1 MARDYTKYLVNNNS
15 KPLSKRALALEIV
28 KSYNTDKK
36 PTFDKI
42 KEIFPDEVQGS
53 KGFIREKSEEYDS
66 KRFHEAALISSDN
79 VQYLV
84 SNQWGSKN
92 ISGLLKKGA
101 DLGIEIK
108 EFNKS
113 NDKKNTILKTV
124 CKQYSEEDG
133 NFGKDK
139 KTGGYKSV
147 NQHDGNGNLI
157 ESLHYDREGELWDKK
172 AYKYDSKNNLL
183 ETSAVNK
190 ARENAHNVKYDAF
203 GNYYNEHDKAK
214 FDSKGRLKQNEVF
227 YSTGELMVK
236 KNYDYSK
243 DGCIIREYTKDG
255 TLKRYEKSDIEN
267 NTLEV
272 KKWEAELDYNYE
284 FTSTRLSRFNYTSNG
299 MKLVYHRTFKY
310 EYDSLNNWIKS
321 TCNSNESLYY
331 IEERKIEYS

>member
-183 ETSAVNK
+183 ETFDFD
-190 ARENAHNVKYDAF
+190 ENGELDLYYKHDAF
-203 GNYYNEHDKAK
+203 GNYYNEYDKVK
-214 FDSKGRLKQNEVF
+214 FDSKGRLQQNELL
-227 YSTGELMVK
+227 YSSGKLMYK
-236 KNYDYSK
+236 KNYEYNK
-243 DGCIIREYTKDG
+243 DGCIIRKYSKNGNLENY
-255 TLKRYEKSDIEN
+255 LKKDIEN
-267 NTLEV
+267 KILED
-272 KKWEAELDYNYE
+272 KEWKAEYDYNYD
-284 FTSTRLSRFNYTSNG
+284 FTG
-299 MKLVYHRTFKY
+299 MKLLYHETREY
-310 EYDSLNNWIKS
+310 EYDSMNNWIKK
-321 TCNSNESLYY
+321 TWYRNGSLYI

>member
-53 KGFIREKSEEYDS
+53 KGFIRKKSEKYDS
-66 KRFHEAALISSDN
+66 KRFYEAALISSDN

-92 ISGLLKKGA
+92 ISGLLKKGG

-113 NDKKNTILKTV
+113 NDKKNIILKTV
-124 CKQYSEEDG
+124 CIQYYEEDG

-147 NQHDGNGNLI
+147 TKHDENGNLM
-157 ESLHYDREGELWDKK
+157 ERLSYNREGEFRDKRV
-172 AYKYDSKNNLL
+172 YKYDSKNNLL
-183 ETSAVNK
+183 ESIETD
-190 ARENAHNVKYDAF
+190 ENGKILLKYKYDSY
-203 GNYYNEHDKAK
+203 GNNYEEDDKVK
-214 FDSKGRLKQNEVF
+214 FDSKGRLQQIEF
-227 YSTGELMVK
+227 YLSGKILYK
-236 KNYDYSK
+236 KKYEYNK
-243 DGCIIREYTKDG
+243 DGCIIRQYSKNGNLT
-255 TLKRYEKSDIEN
+255 RYAKSDIEN
-267 NTLEV
+267 NILEI
-272 KKWEAELDYNYE
+272 KKWESEYGWNAQQSKKFGVAWE
-284 FTSTRLSRFNYTSNG
+284 G
-299 MKLVYHRTFKY
+299 MELVYHNTFKY
-310 EYDSLNNWIKS
+310 EYDSMNNWIKK
-321 TCNSNESLYY
+321 TWYNNGTMKCLD
-331 IEERKIEYS
+331 ERKIEYS

>member
-157 ESLHYDREGELWDKK
+157 ESLHYNREGELWDKK

-183 ETSAVNK
+183 ERLHIDKNTGK
-190 ARENAHNVKYDAF
+190 IKEKYKYDSY
-203 GNYYNEHDKAK
+203 GNWNISDEGLKEK
-214 FDSKGRLKQNEVF
+214 FDSKGRFQQIEF
-227 YSTGELMVK
+227 YSSGKILYK
-236 KNYDYSK
+236 KKYKYNK
-243 DGCIIREYTKDG
+243 DGCIMREYSKNG
-255 TLKRYEKSDIEN
+255 NLEKYLKKDIEN
-267 NTLEV
+267 KILEV
-272 KKWEAELDYNYE
+272 KKWKAEYDYNYD
-284 FTSTRLSRFNYTSNG
+284 FTG
-299 MKLVYHRTFKY
+299 MKLLYHETREY
-310 EYDSLNNWIKS
+310 EYDSMNNWIKK
-321 TCNSNESLYY
+321 TLYRNGSLYI

>member
-1 MARDYTKYLVNNNS
+1 MARDYTKYIVNNNS

-157 ESLHYDREGELWDKK
+157 ESLHYNREGELWDKK

-183 ETSAVNK
+183 ETFEID
-190 ARENAHNVKYDAF
+190 ENGELELYHKNDAF
-203 GNYYNEHDKAK
+203 GNYYKEGDKAK
-214 FDSKGRLKQNEVF
+214 FDSKGRLQQNELL
-227 YSTGELMVK
+227 YSSGKLMYK
-236 KNYDYSK
+236 KNYEYNK
-243 DGCIIREYTKDG
+243 DGCIIRKYSKNGNLEKY
-255 TLKRYEKSDIEN
+255 LKKDIEN
-267 NTLEV
+267 KILEV
-272 KKWEAELDYNYE
+272 KKWKAEYDYNYD
-284 FTSTRLSRFNYTSNG
+284 FTG
-299 MKLVYHRTFKY
+299 MKLLYHETREY
-310 EYDSLNNWIKS
+310 EYDSMNNWIKK
-321 TCNSNESLYY
+321 TWYRNGSLYI